1 MTSSGESVLAGES
14 PTGTRAT
21 RASEVDPH
29 DAHVHGRVP
38 DFFVIGHQKC
48 GTTAL
53 YEMLRRH
60 PQIFM
65 PDVKEPRY
73 FVPELLRPDRKLSTL
88 EGYLSLFEAA
98 RPEQLVGE
106 ASPQYIRSPTA
117 AREIVKMQ
125 PSARIIAVLREP
137 ASFLRSFHLQMVH
150 RDIEPQ
156 RDFRKALGLEVARSE
171 GKRIPRGCRSVEPLM
186 YARHVRYVEQLRS
199 YAAVIPRERMLVL
212 IYDDYRRDNEAIL
225 RRVLRFL
232 DVDESVP
239 LETVETRPLK
249 AVRSQALRHL
259 TDSARLARRD
269 PRAASPLGRLVNAL
283 TPDLLRSEGF
293 RSKWRKAVYTTPSP
307 PDQELM
313 LELRRRFKPE
323 VVAVSEFL
331 DRDLVH
337 EWGYDE
343 IG

>member
-1 MTSSGESVLAGES
+1 MTSSAE
-14 PTGTRAT
+14 RAT
-21 RASEVDPH
+21 ADASASGAQELSTDTPAGRRARVQK
-29 DAHVHGRVP
+29 RVP

-88 EGYLSLFEAA
+88 EGYLALFDAA

-125 PSARIIAVLREP
+125 PSARIVAVLREP

-156 RDFRKALGLEVARSE
+156 RDFRKALGLESARRE
-171 GKRIPRGCRSVEPLM
+171 GKRLPHGCVSVEPLM
-186 YARHVRYVEQLRS
+186 YASHVRYVEQLRS
-199 YAAVIPRERMLVL
+199 FAAVVPPERMLVL
-212 IYDDYRRDNEAIL
+212 IYEDYRRDNEATV
-225 RRVLRFL
+225 REVLRFL
-232 DVDESVP
+232 DVDETVP
-239 LETVETRPLK
+239 METVETRPLK
-249 AVRSQALRHL
+249 AVRSQTLRHL

-269 PRAASPLGRLVNAL
+269 PAAASLLGRAVNAL
-283 TPDLLRSEGF
+283 TPERLRSEAF
-293 RSKWRKAVYTTPSP
+293 RSKWRKAVYTAPSP
-307 PDQELM
+307 PDEQLM
-313 LELRRRFKPE
+313 LELRRRFAPE
-323 VVAVSEFL
+323 VVAASEYL
-331 DRDLVH
+331 DRDLVR
-337 EWGYDE
+337 EWGYDA
-343 IG
+343 IA